1 MRLARHPHV
10 MRLEELYEDI
20 NAVHLVMPLVERGDL
35 KAIMATGDADC
46 WGESNARRILRPL
59 CSAVA
64 YLHELGVVHRDVKP
78 ENILIGEDVVL
89 CDFGLSALVRPG
101 QKLTSS
107 VGTPQYVAPEIVL
120 ESPYDY
126 KVDTWA
132 VGVVLFLLV
141 SGNHP
146 FDDSDDARIARKVVQ
161 CDLRALRT
169 DSLWR
174 SSSRDCRDLVA
185 RLLTVAD
192 DRLASQDVLRHAFM
206 VDECTTE
213 EVAPFVE
220 GAAVD
225 RTAAPGLGI
234 EVL

>member
-1 MRLARHPHV
+1 
-10 MRLEELYEDI
+10 
-20 NAVHLVMPLVERGDL
+20 
-35 KAIMATGDADC
+35 
-46 WGESNARRILRPL
+46 
-59 CSAVA
+59 
-64 YLHELGVVHRDVKP
+64 
-78 ENILIGEDVVL
+78 
-89 CDFGLSALVRPG
+89 
-101 QKLTSS
+101 
-107 VGTPQYVAPEIVL
+107 
-120 ESPYDY
+120 
-126 KVDTWA
+126 
-132 VGVVLFLLV
+132 
-141 SGNHP
+141 
-146 FDDSDDARIARKVVQ
+146 
-161 CDLRALRT
+161 